1 MPVTMRRVQRIS
13 REGRSNAEPSETTRQ
28 APQWSKRQRIALAY
42 LNGALGDASRNKKS
56 RTRYVQKYPAWLTT
70 LQQLLTEVESASWIY
85 REGKQ
90 RSVFALETC
99 CPYLDFAC
107 DGERLKT
114 HDEKIAYLKG
124 FFDAEGGVPHGA
136 HAKFY
141 IQLVQKD
148 RMKIEKLARML
159 STLGIKTG
167 KVHNP
172 SVRVDPEYWRVFI
185 STSSHFAFAKIIGSL
200 HPIKGPILQTRMK
213 I

>member
-1 MPVTMRRVQRIS
+1 MLVTMRRVQRIS

-28 APQWSKRQRIALAY
+28 APQWTKRQRIALAY

-56 RTRYVQKYPAWLTT
+56 RIRYVQKHPEWLKT
-70 LQQLLTEVESASWIY
+70 LQQQLEVLKAASWIY

-99 CPYLDFAC
+99 SPYLDFAC
-107 DGERLKT
+107 DGQRLKT
-114 HDEKIAYLKG
+114 RNERIAYIRG
-124 FFDAEGGVPHGA
+124 FFDAEGGVPHKA
-136 HAKFY
+136 NAKFY

-148 RMKIEKLARML
+148 KTKIEKLARML
-159 STLGIKTG
+159 DVLGIKTG
-167 KVHNP
+167 KIHNP

-185 STSSHFAFAKIIGSL
+185 SMSSHRAFARIVGSW
-200 HPIKGPILQTRMK
+200 HPVKGPILQKRMK